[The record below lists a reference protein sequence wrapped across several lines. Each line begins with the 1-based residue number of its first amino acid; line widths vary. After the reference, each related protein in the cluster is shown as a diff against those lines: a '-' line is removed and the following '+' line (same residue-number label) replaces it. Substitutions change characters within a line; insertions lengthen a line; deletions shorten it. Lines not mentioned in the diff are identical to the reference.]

1 MEHNVGEQ
9 IHLRPKNWL
18 VESILVLIFCCM
30 PFGIVGLVFASQ
42 VNTKYDA
49 GDYMGAKSASDSAGK
64 WTKIGFFIG
73 IGVIFLY
80 MMFVLLMVVLN
91 LNFLKDAEVN

>member
-9 IHLRPKNWL
+9 IHLRLKNWL

-49 GDYMGAKSASDSAGK
+49 GDYMGAKSASDAAGK
-64 WTKIGFFIG
+64 WTKIGFFTG
-73 IGVIFLY
+73 IGVIALY
-80 MMFVLLMVVLN
+80 MVFVLFMIVLN
-91 LNFLKDAEVN
+91 INVFK